1 MENDMVLAGKTALVS
16 GGSRGIGRAI
26 SELFYKEGATVIIMS
41 RNAEKLAKAA
51 EEIDTLKEGRCVAVP
66 CDVGNKESVDKAMAE
81 VKAKYCVDILVNC
94 AGINLRGPLETMPY
108 ETWQKVL
115 DTNLTGTFLLTQHCF
130 EMMKQKGGGKVVNIA
145 SLMSEIARPTISPYV
160 ASKGG
165 VKMFTKAIAIDWA
178 KYNIQANAVIP
189 GYISTEMN
197 TPLIED
203 PKFNKF
209 ICDRTPAGR
218 WGKPEEVAQAV
229 LFLASPAADFIT
241 GQLIAVDGGILAA
254 L

>member
-1 MENDMVLAGKTALVS
+1 
-16 GGSRGIGRAI
+16 
-26 SELFYKEGATVIIMS
+26 
-41 RNAEKLAKAA
+41 
-51 EEIDTLKEGRCVAVP
+51 
-66 CDVGNKESVDKAMAE
+66 
-81 VKAKYCVDILVNC
+81 
-94 AGINLRGPLETMPY
+94 
-108 ETWQKVL
+108 
-115 DTNLTGTFLLTQHCF
+115 
-130 EMMKQKGGGKVVNIA
+130 
-145 SLMSEIARPTISPYV
+145 MSEVARPTISAYV

-165 VKMFTKAIAIDWA
+165 VKMFTKSIAIEWA

-189 GYISTEMN
+189 GYIATDMN

-203 PKFNKF
+203 EKFNKF

-218 WGKPEEVAQAV
+218 WGQPREVAQAV

>member
-1 MENDMVLAGKTALVS
+1 MQLQGKTAIIS

-26 SELFYKEGATVIIMS
+26 SELFYENGAKLYILARNEKTLKE
-41 RNAEKLAKAA
+41 AA
-51 EEIDTLKEGRCVAVP
+51 AEIDTRHDGSVIPVA
-66 CDVGNKESVDKAMAE
+66 CDVGSKESIEQAMAKIKE
-81 VKAKYCVDILVNC
+81 LGGNADILVNC
-94 AGINLRGPLETMPY
+94 AGINLRHPLEEMPY

-115 DTNLTGTFLLTQHCF
+115 DVNLTGTFLLTQACF
-130 EMMKQKGGGKVVNIA
+130 EMFKSKGAGKVVNVA
-145 SLMSEIARPTISPYV
+145 SLMSEVARPTISAYV

-165 VKMFTKAIAIDWA
+165 VKMFTKSIAIEWA

-189 GYISTEMN
+189 GYIATDMN

-203 PKFNKF
+203 EKFNKF

-218 WGKPEEVAQAV
+218 WGQPREVAQAV